1 MNTDYRKICKI
12 LAEALI
18 AEKKKKKMPAFL
30 KKGKKDDGK
39 KEKDEKD
46 EKEPSHEEIEKT
58 VEGTP
63 EDEKH
68 DKALYMKM
76 KKKGK

>member
-30 KKGKKDDGK
+30 KKGKKDDEK
-39 KEKDEKD
+39 KEKD